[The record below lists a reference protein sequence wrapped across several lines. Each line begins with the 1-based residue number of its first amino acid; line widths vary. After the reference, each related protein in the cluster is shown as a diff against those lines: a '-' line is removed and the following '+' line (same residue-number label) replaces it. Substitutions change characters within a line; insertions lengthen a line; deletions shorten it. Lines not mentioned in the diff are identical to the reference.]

1 MAKKQLDEDLLD
13 LQADE
18 TSDAD
23 VESVKA
29 KKKIPKWVIPVGVV
43 VLLILVVVLKG
54 VLGKS
59 KANAFD
65 VTKTILSNELGTF
78 SYTLDVRSSE
88 AGSKT
93 SSNTGASV
101 SDLNNIANS
110 DSTGSLDTTEAS
122 SEQASSEQASSEQ
135 ASSEQT
141 TDDWGDKE
149 STDSWGN
156 KDGTQTGYWVYPNYK
171 LTISGCT
178 MDTDPLETKF
188 TVSLATEYFNDDFTD
203 ITHTGG
209 NYYINVEQMRYW
221 LVSSKDSYLVSIGN
235 TLPEGSKY
243 LVIPDSEF
251 YLISRY
257 AENSESDLAHTTSLR
272 DWYVR
277 NIYLIFGV
285 LDNIRDDSCVESQ
298 DDTSTVSITGNSAI
312 TVLTKIKGLVGGA
325 DSVYDTLIS
334 NTKDTYPNGDTTQAM
349 REKDNVL
356 EALHNLYTY
365 LGIVDLNTM
374 NLNISGNSRSFTNS
388 AGNQTLEANWGIS
401 YTAHN
406 TDYKVSIGLSR
417 SGDTQEITV
426 PEGSTMTVQTLK
438 DDRLVENIL
447 NQCADY
453 LNFTDIELSKQL
465 ELTPDNIKK
474 DILSKFVQLVNDA
487 GTYDQHLTLYNI
499 NEYIEKYANMGITD
513 DSSEN
518 DKINVNLVSDFFNT
532 INSITGGV
540 VKEVEKAQEEEVS
553 PYTTISDVVKLGGK
567 DVNFTASYNE
577 KLSKTGLVAVDIEML
592 YHKEVSKDAEED
604 SDEVKDDSITVNLT
618 DFSLHNL
625 LASIFPANNET
636 ILRDYD
642 NEFDMSKVQGTVKIQ
657 PNVTFKTTI
666 YIVVQESEGYMDLWY
681 GDTNFGEL
689 INH

>member
-78 SYTLDVRSSE
+78 SYTIDVRSSE

-101 SDLNNIANS
+101 SDLNSLENS
-110 DSTGSLDTTEAS
+110 DSTNSSDTTEVS
-122 SEQASSEQASSEQ
+122 SESTEQSTETAKP
-135 ASSEQT
+135 T
-141 TDDWGDKE
+141 TD
-149 STDSWGN
+149 WGN
-156 KDGTQTGYWVYPNYK
+156 KDGTQTDYWVYPNYK

-209 NYYINVEQMRYW
+209 NYYINIEQMRYW

-257 AENSESDLAHTTSLR
+257 AENSEADLAHTTNLR

-277 NIYLIFGV
+277 KIYLIFEV

-298 DDTSTVSITGNSAI
+298 EDTSTVSITGDSAM
-312 TVLTKIKGLVGGA
+312 TVLNKVKGLVGGA
-325 DSVYDTLIS
+325 DSVYDTLVS

-374 NLNISGNSRSFTNS
+374 NLNISGSSRSFTNN
-388 AGNQTLEANWGIS
+388 AGSQTLEANWGIS

-406 TDYKVSIGLSR
+406 TDYTVSIGLSR

-426 PEGSTMTVQTLK
+426 PKGSTMTKDALK
-438 DDRLVENIL
+438 DNRLVENVL
-447 NQCADY
+447 NQCVDY
-453 LNFTDIELSKQL
+453 LNFTDIELSNQL

-474 DILSKFVQLVNDA
+474 DILTKFVQLVNDA

-532 INSITGGV
+532 INSLTGGV
-540 VKEVEKAQEEEVS
+540 VKEVEKTEEEEVS
-553 PYTTISDVVKLGGK
+553 QYTTISDVVKLGGK

-636 ILRDYD
+636 ILRDFD